1 MVNYYVQKFC
11 AGMEKGMS
19 NYKHIRKTYKKA
31 IIHTLAA
38 VIFCVVLGIGTVSMA
53 YPETPATVT
62 VESAKIRSSADT
74 SSAALASV
82 KKNETVS
89 ICDEVTGT
97 DGKVWYQVFVDANTK
112 GYIRS
117 DLVQKSGSSTSA
129 ATGSTE
135 NNTTASTNLPETNV
149 TAVEKKTG
157 TVVTNNVRIRKGA
170 STEYGVVATANK
182 GMVLTVTG
190 EATGGDG
197 KTWYQVSFTYNSKEI
212 VGFIRSDLV
221 TFETVTPDSAVSQIT
236 GTETNGEDS
245 ENEPT
250 TEAMTEAEP
259 TQEEQTQE
267 EQQASSDDSQNII
280 LMNVDEEIYVMP
292 GFEKIIL
299 NWQDQQ
305 IDAYKNGDFYIFYA
319 QKQNGEQGWYVF
331 DSTNGTYQRYAYASV
346 GVTVPETSS
355 FEGGM
360 LIVFILGIIIVVL
373 LVAVC
378 ILFLKL
384 REYTSEVYE
393 DEYFEDDEEAEP
405 EVEQQEFYEEEIP
418 QEPRYRERPRQ
429 QRQPRRQQEDISTE
443 MPREDV
449 REVQRSQRQNP
460 NTASAI
466 RQNPNYRQNANNG
479 RYQENGKQ
487 QMRTDD
493 EVKQQR
499 QSQNRVP
506 VQRMEEQSARQQ
518 QRPNQNRAPQQANRR
533 PQQQNN
539 KTSQNMQPQK
549 GYKAKN
555 FLEAEDDDMNF
566 IDI

>member
-1 MVNYYVQKFC
+1 
-11 AGMEKGMS
+11 MS
-19 NYKHIRKTYKKA
+19 NYKHNIKTYKKT

-38 VIFCVVLGIGTVSMA
+38 IVFCVVLGMGTVSMA

-74 SSAALASV
+74 SSTALASV

-97 DGKVWYQVFVDANTK
+97 DGKVWYQVYVDANTK

-117 DLVQKSGSSTSA
+117 DLVQKSGSSSDSS
-129 ATGSTE
+129 ATGSAE
-135 NNTTASTNLPETNV
+135 NNTTAAANLPATNV

-190 EATGGDG
+190 EAAGGDG
-197 KTWYQVSFTYNSKEI
+197 KTWYQVSFTYNNKEI

-221 TFETVTPDSAVSQIT
+221 TFEAVTPDSAVSQIT
-236 GTETNGEDS
+236 GTETTVEEA

-250 TEAMTEAEP
+250 TEMTAENEQP
-259 TQEEQTQE
+259 QEEQPQE
-267 EQQASSDDSQNII
+267 EQETSTDDTQNII

-299 NWQDQQ
+299 NWQNQQ

-319 QKQNGEQGWYVF
+319 QKQTGEQGWYVF

-355 FEGGM
+355 FEGSTM
-360 LIVFILGIIIVVL
+360 IMFILGIIIVVL

-378 ILFLKL
+378 IMFLKL
-384 REYTSEVYE
+384 REYTGEVYD
-393 DEYFEDDEEAEP
+393 DEYFEDDEDADMDI
-405 EVEQQEFYEEEIP
+405 EQQEMYEEIP
-418 QEPRYRERPRQ
+418 QESVYRERPRQ
-429 QRQPRRQQEDISTE
+429 QRPMRRLQEETPMEIS
-443 MPREDV
+443 REEA
-449 REVQRSQRQNP
+449 RETQHSQRSDYNQADMVRQN
-460 NTASAI
+460 NS
-466 RQNPNYRQNANNG
+466 RQNASTA
-479 RYQENGKQ
+479 RYHEN
-487 QMRTDD
+487 
-493 EVKQQR
+493 VKQQEHKADEVR
-499 QSQNRVP
+499 QQRPNQNRVP
-506 VQRMEEQSARQQ
+506 VQRAEEQQVRTQ
-518 QRPNQNRAPQQANRR
+518 QRPNQNRMQQAGRR
-533 PQQQNN
+533 PVQ
-539 KTSQNMQPQK
+539 SQNKPNQGIQQQK

-555 FLEAEDDDMNF
+555 FLEAEDDDMDF